1 VICELSHSQNL
12 QINSE
17 LNHDKFKKHCVHK
30 ITKSQFTKSQLKNM
44 ATQFYSKRNIQ
55 FLLYEVFDA
64 ESLTK
69 YSYFQDHARETF
81 DMVLDSAEQISE
93 KLLKPLLT
101 EMDRKEPQLVD
112 GKIKIHEGMFPI
124 LKKFGEDGWINAGF
138 SYNEG
143 GQQIPSTVLSSAAFI
158 FQAANY
164 SSSVFP
170 FLTSG
175 AANLIRSFGSQE
187 LKETFTPKMYTGEWQ
202 GTMALTEPDA
212 GSSLSDISTTA
223 EPTENENVYK
233 IKGQKIYISAGDHD
247 GCDNV
252 IHLMLAKIKGG
263 PAGAKG
269 ISLFVVPQ
277 KRPIQSQ
284 LTNHKSQ
291 LENNDV
297 ITAGVYH
304 KMGYKGAPIAH
315 LMVGSNDNTFG
326 YLVGEPHKGLTYMFQ
341 MMNEARIGVGMNAT
355 AIGTAA
361 YYASLEYA
369 KERPQGRLISDKDIT
384 KPQIQIIRH
393 ADVKRMLLFQKAV
406 VEGSLALLTQC
417 SMYAD
422 LASVTEGEEKENY
435 HLLLDLLT
443 PIAKSYPSEMC
454 CLTTSAAV
462 QILGGAGY
470 TTDFPVEQF
479 YREARIHPIHEGT
492 TGIHGLDLLGRKII
506 IKNGKSLQL
515 LVAEILKTIKKAS
528 SIERLKPFAQK
539 LQEYLGKTDTVTK
552 HLLGLASKDLEI
564 FLSDA
569 TLYLELFG
577 IMTIAWQWLVQAIK
591 AEEALLA
598 GATGDDF
605 DFYQGKIFTLRYFY
619 EYELVK
625 IDSLMKRLLSED
637 NVTVEMEAGWF

>member
-1 VICELSHSQNL
+1 
-12 QINSE
+12 
-17 LNHDKFKKHCVHK
+17 
-30 ITKSQFTKSQLKNM
+30 M
-44 ATQFYSKRNIQ
+44 AQQFYSKRNLQ

-69 YSYFQDHARETF
+69 YNYFQDHARETF

-138 SYNEG
+138 SYDEG

-187 LKETFTPKMYTGEWQ
+187 LKEMFTPKMYTGEWQ

-223 EPTENENVYK
+223 EPTENEGVYK

-263 PAGAKG
+263 PSGAKG

-277 KRPIQSQ
+277 KRIEETGDRENGEKTEYRTSKTEHRITNIEQR
-284 LTNHKSQ
+284 LT
-291 LENNDV
+291 NNDV

-384 KPQIQIIRH
+384 KPQVQIIRH

-422 LASVTEGEEKENY
+422 LASVTEGEEREHY

-515 LVAEILKTIKKAS
+515 LVAEMLKTIEKAS
-528 SIERLKPFAQK
+528 SINRLKPFAQK
-539 LQEYLGKTDTVTK
+539 LQTYLGKTDTVTK
-552 HLLGLASKDLEI
+552 HLLSLASKDLEI

-591 AEEALLA
+591 AEEALQA

>member
-1 VICELSHSQNL
+1 
-12 QINSE
+12 
-17 LNHDKFKKHCVHK
+17 
-30 ITKSQFTKSQLKNM
+30 M
-44 ATQFYSKRNIQ
+44 ATQFYSKRNLQ
-55 FLLYEVFDA
+55 FLLYEVFNA
-64 ESLTK
+64 EALTQ
-69 YSYFQDHARETF
+69 YSYYQDHARETF

-112 GKIKIHEGMFPI
+112 GRIKIHEGMFPI

-138 SYNEG
+138 SYDEG

-187 LKETFTPKMYTGEWQ
+187 LKDTFTPKMYTGEWQ

-223 EPTENENVYK
+223 EPTENEGVYK

-263 PAGAKG
+263 PSGAKG

-277 KRPIQSQ
+277 KRLEEKVDGSNGGKNGTAQNSQ
-284 LTNHKSQ
+284 LTNHNSQ
-291 LENNDV
+291 LKNNDV

-369 KERPQGRLISDKDIT
+369 KERPQGRVISDKDIT
-384 KPQIQIIRH
+384 KPQVQIIRH
-393 ADVKRMLLFQKAV
+393 ADVKRMLLFQKAI

-422 LASVTEGEEKENY
+422 LASVTEGEEREHY

-515 LVAEILKTIKKAS
+515 LVAEMLKTIEKAS
-528 SIERLKPFAQK
+528 SIDRLKPFAQK
-539 LQEYLGKTDTVTK
+539 LQAYLGKTDTVTK

-591 AEEALLA
+591 AEEALQA

>member
-1 VICELSHSQNL
+1 
-12 QINSE
+12 
-17 LNHDKFKKHCVHK
+17 
-30 ITKSQFTKSQLKNM
+30 M
-44 ATQFYSKRNIQ
+44 ATQFYSKRNLQ
-55 FLLYEVFDA
+55 FLLYEVLDVQ
-64 ESLTK
+64 SLIK
-69 YSYFQDHARETF
+69 YPYFQDHARETF

-101 EMDRKEPQLVD
+101 EMDRKEPQLVN

-138 SYNEG
+138 SYEEG
-143 GQQIPSTVLSSAAFI
+143 GQQIPATVLSSAAFI

-223 EPTENENVYK
+223 EPTNSEGVYK

-263 PAGAKG
+263 PSGAKG

-277 KRPIQSQ
+277 KRNSQ
-284 LTNHKSQ
+284 LID
-291 LENNDV
+291 NDV
-297 ITAGVYH
+297 ITAGIYH

-315 LMVGSNDNTFG
+315 LMVGSNDNTLG

-369 KERPQGRLISDKDIT
+369 KERPQGRVISDKNMA

-406 VEGSLALLTQC
+406 IEGSLALLTQC

-422 LASVTEGEEKENY
+422 LASVTEGEEKEHY

-492 TGIHGLDLLGRKII
+492 TGIHGLDLLGRKIS
-506 IKNGKSLQL
+506 IKNGRSLQL
-515 LVAEILKTIKKAS
+515 LVVEILKTIEKAS
-528 SIERLKPFAQK
+528 SLNRLKPFAQK
-539 LQEYLGKTDTVTK
+539 LQVYLGKTDTVTK
-552 HLLGLASKDLEI
+552 HLLGLATKDLEI

-591 AEEALLA
+591 AEEALQA

-625 IDSLMKRLLSED
+625 IDALMKRLLSED
-637 NVTVEMEAGWF
+637 NVTVEMEAAWF

>member
-1 VICELSHSQNL
+1 
-12 QINSE
+12 
-17 LNHDKFKKHCVHK
+17 
-30 ITKSQFTKSQLKNM
+30 M
-44 ATQFYSKRNIQ
+44 AAQFYSKRNLQ
-55 FLLYEVFDA
+55 FLLYEVFDS
-64 ESLTK
+64 ELLTQ
-69 YSYFQDHARETF
+69 YPYYQDHARETF

-138 SYNEG
+138 SYEEG

-187 LKETFTPKMYTGEWQ
+187 LKEMFTPKMYSGEWQ

-212 GSSLSDISTTA
+212 GSSLSDITTTA
-223 EPTENENVYK
+223 ESTENEGIYK

-263 PAGAKG
+263 PSGAKG

-277 KRPIQSQ
+277 KRTVDEEKRARSENETLQ
-284 LTNHKSQ
+284 LQ
-291 LENNDV
+291 DNDV

-315 LMVGSNDNTFG
+315 LMVGSNDNAFG
-326 YLVGEPHKGLTYMFQ
+326 YLVGEPHKGLIYMFQ

-369 KERPQGRLISDKDIT
+369 KERPQGRLITDKDIS
-384 KPQIQIIRH
+384 KPQVQIIRH

-406 VEGSLALLTQC
+406 VEGSLSLLTQC

-422 LASVTEGEEKENY
+422 LASVTEGEEREHY

-443 PIAKSYPSEMC
+443 PIAKTYPSEMC

-515 LVAEILKTIKKAS
+515 LVAEILKTIEKAS

-539 LQEYLGKTDTVTK
+539 LQAYLIKTDTVTK

-598 GATGDDF
+598 GASGDNF
-605 DFYQGKIFTLRYFY
+605 NFYQGKIFTLRYFY

-625 IDSLMKRLLSED
+625 IDALMKRLLSED
-637 NVTVEMEAGWF
+637 NVTVEMEAAYF

>member
-1 VICELSHSQNL
+1 
-12 QINSE
+12 
-17 LNHDKFKKHCVHK
+17 
-30 ITKSQFTKSQLKNM
+30 M
-44 ATQFYSKRNIQ
+44 ATQFYSKRNLQ
-55 FLLYEVFDA
+55 FLLYEVFNTEA
-64 ESLTK
+64 LTQ
-69 YSYFQDHARETF
+69 YSYYQDHARETF

-112 GKIKIHEGMFPI
+112 GRIKIHEGMFPI

-138 SYNEG
+138 SYDEG

-212 GSSLSDISTTA
+212 GSSLSDITTTA
-223 EPTENENVYK
+223 QPTDNEGVYK

-263 PAGAKG
+263 PSGAKG

-277 KRPIQSQ
+277 KRIEETGDGRNGGNNEVALNSELITNNQS
-284 LTNHKSQ
+284 LIT
-291 LENNDV
+291 NDV

-369 KERPQGRLISDKDIT
+369 KERPQGRVISDKDIT
-384 KPQIQIIRH
+384 KPQVQIIRH

-422 LASVTEGEEKENY
+422 LASVTEGEEKEHY

-515 LVAEILKTIKKAS
+515 LVAEMLKTIEKAS
-528 SIERLKPFAQK
+528 SIDRLKPFAQK
-539 LQEYLGKTDTVTK
+539 LQIYLGKTDTVTK

-577 IMTIAWQWLVQAIK
+577 IMTISWQWLVQAIK

>member
-1 VICELSHSQNL
+1 MRKRNAVQLGL
-12 QINSE
+12 Q
-17 LNHDKFKKHCVHK
+17 H
-30 ITKSQFTKSQLKNM
+30 M
-44 ATQFYSKRNIQ
+44 ATQFYSKRNLQ
-55 FLLYEVFDA
+55 FLLYEVFNT
-64 ESLTK
+64 ESLTQ
-69 YSYFQDHARETF
+69 YPYYQDHARETF

-138 SYNEG
+138 SYEEG

-187 LKETFTPKMYTGEWQ
+187 LKEMFTPKMYTGEWQ

-212 GSSLSDISTTA
+212 GSSLSDITTTA
-223 EPTENENVYK
+223 ESTENDAECRPGVYK

-263 PAGAKG
+263 PSGAKG

-277 KRPIQSQ
+277 KRMQETEEIEETGERENGGVTEHQKPNIEQQ
-284 LTNHKSQ
+284 KSN

-384 KPQIQIIRH
+384 KPQVQIIRH

-422 LASVTEGEEKENY
+422 LASVTEGEEREHY

-443 PIAKSYPSEMC
+443 PIAKTYPSEMC

-492 TGIHGLDLLGRKII
+492 TGIHGLDLLGRKIT

-515 LVAEILKTIKKAS
+515 LVAEMLKTIEKAS
-528 SIERLKPFAQK
+528 SIDRLKPFAQK
-539 LQEYLGKTDTVTK
+539 LQVYLGKTDTVTK
-552 HLLGLASKDLEI
+552 HLLSLASKDLEI

-577 IMTIAWQWLVQAIK
+577 IMTISWQWLVQAIK
-591 AEEALLA
+591 AEEALQA

-637 NVTVEMEAGWF
+637 NVTVEMEAEWF

>member
-1 VICELSHSQNL
+1 MAQ
-12 QINSE
+12 
-17 LNHDKFKKHCVHK
+17 
-30 ITKSQFTKSQLKNM
+30 QF
-44 ATQFYSKRNIQ
+44 FSKRNLQ
-55 FLLYEVFDA
+55 FLLYEVFDT
-64 ESLTK
+64 EQLTK
-69 YSYFQDHARETF
+69 YPYFQDHARETF
-81 DMVLDSAEQISE
+81 DMVLDSAEQIAE
-93 KLLKPLLT
+93 KHLKPLLT

-112 GKIKIHEGMFPI
+112 GKIRIHEGMFPI

-138 SYNEG
+138 SYEEG

-187 LKETFTPKMYTGEWQ
+187 LKETFTPNMYAGLWQ

-212 GSSLSDISTTA
+212 GSSLSDITTSA
-223 EPTENENVYK
+223 EPTENQGVYK

-247 GCDNV
+247 GCENV

-263 PAGAKG
+263 PSGAKG

-277 KRPIQSQ
+277 KRIAMSSEQRAVSENSN
-284 LTNHKSQ
+284 LTAQTSPLQ
-291 LENNDV
+291 DNDV

-304 KMGYKGAPIAH
+304 KMGYKGSPIAH
-315 LMVGSNDNTFG
+315 LMVGSNDNTLG
-326 YLVGEPHKGLTYMFQ
+326 YLVGEPHKGLSYMFQ
-341 MMNEARIGVGMNAT
+341 MMNEARIGVGMNAA

-361 YYASLEYA
+361 FYASLEYA

-406 VEGSLALLTQC
+406 VEGSLSLLTQC

-422 LASVTEGEEKENY
+422 LAHVTEGEEKENY
-435 HLLLDLLT
+435 DLLLDLLT
-443 PIAKSYPSEMC
+443 PIAKTYPSEMC

-492 TGIHGLDLLGRKII
+492 TAIHGLDLLGRKII
-506 IKNGKSLQL
+506 IKNGKALQL
-515 LVAEILKTIKKAS
+515 LVAEIMKTIEQANQH
-528 SIERLKPFAQK
+528 EALKPHAATLMK
-539 LQEYLGKTDTVTK
+539 YLGKTDSVTK
-552 HLLGLASKDLEI
+552 HLLGLASKDVEI

-577 IMTIAWQWLVQAIK
+577 IVTIAWQWLVQGIK
-591 AEEALLA
+591 AQEALQA
-598 GATGDDF
+598 GSVGDDAN
-605 DFYQGKIFTLRYFY
+605 FYQGKIQTLRYFY

-625 IDSLMKRLLSED
+625 VDSLMKRLLSED
-637 NVTVEMEAGWF
+637 NVTVEMEAEWF